1 MLTVL
6 CPFWQA
12 TWRAVW
18 PMASS
23 TSTLDTCWTRSWR
36 SSVRPLTANQWICS
50 RSYCQFILTTGVLQI
65 NYNDHYMIIY
75 CNKSSPRRGHST
87 HCSQSLIIA
96 DVDISTVFQKSTHAL
111 FLPKGT
117 EHRKAINMN
126 TMTLCCSFLCHFTHP
141 ATITVDSLLVK
152 TKLSSSYTTQTV
164 AGTSMFVV
172 AMEQPH
178 IAFITWSKGP

>member
-1 MLTVL
+1 MLIFSKKEVFWNMLTVL

-50 RSYCQFILTTGVLQI
+50 RSYCQFILTTGVSQI

-75 CNKSSPRRGHST
+75 YNKSSPRRGHST
-87 HCSQSLIIA
+87 HRSQSLIVA
-96 DVDISTVFQKSTHAL
+96 DVDISTVFQKFAHAL

-126 TMTLCCSFLCHFTHP
+126 TMTPC
-141 ATITVDSLLVK
+141 
-152 TKLSSSYTTQTV
+152 YTTQTV
-164 AGTSMFVV
+164 AETSLFVV
-172 AMEQPH
+172 PVCCCDGTTSHCIYLLE
-178 IAFITWSKGP
+178 